1 MTAGFITT
9 VAFTGMNG
17 WKNGYGKMRSM
28 PFMTAGFFTA
38 NCLVWYQVWTRSAG
52 YSEQKFYEF
61 QYARVHKMLRN
72 AEIKHDK

>member
-1 MTAGFITT
+1 MTT

-17 WKNGYGKMRSM
+17 WKNGLGSIQRQ
-28 PFMTAGFFTA
+28 PFLAGAFFTA
-38 NCLVWYQVWTRSAG
+38 NCLVWYQVWSRGAG

-72 AEIKHDK
+72 AEVKHDH